1 MTRRQQ
7 PGARSNGMICG
18 PPSRASHPPE
28 ANAYRTRWSMVR
40 GSMNVTHPRSHIL
53 LAIASVMEKT
63 PTIVD
68 VARLAGVSV
77 ATASR
82 SLTRARRVDPR
93 LQARVLAAATE
104 LSYAPNPHARA
115 LAQAT
120 DASVGVVVHDVS
132 DPYFSEIVSGMLN
145 AADSDRLILFCNTY
159 RDPGRELAYVRHFRA
174 QRVQAVVL
182 AGSGLEDR
190 QFSTAMAEQIVGLES
205 AGGRVVLIGRHY
217 APGDAV
223 LPDNFGGARALAT
236 ALAELGHRR
245 VGVIAGP
252 PQLTTTADRL
262 AGFRR
267 GLQEAGLELP
277 PQAVVTGD
285 FSRDS
290 GERAVGALLGAT
302 AGLSA
307 IFACNDVMAV
317 GALRALR
324 ERGLRVPDNVSVA
337 GFDDIPIVRD
347 VCPPLTTVRV
357 PMARM
362 GELAL
367 RMVIEDSGSS
377 ALRVEH
383 LPTEVVLRASTGPP
397 PKVPAKSS
405 GFVG

>member
-1 MTRRQQ
+1 
-7 PGARSNGMICG
+7 
-18 PPSRASHPPE
+18 
-28 ANAYRTRWSMVR
+28 
-40 GSMNVTHPRSHIL
+40 
-53 LAIASVMEKT
+53 MEKT
-63 PTIVD
+63 PTIID

-145 AADSDRLILFCNTY
+145 AAADSDRLILFCNTY
-159 RDPGRELAYVRHFRA
+159 RDPERELAYVRHFRA

-236 ALAELGHRR
+236 ALAGLGHRCL
-245 VGVIAGP
+245 GVIAGP
-252 PQLTTTADRL
+252 PHLTTTADRL
-262 AGFRR
+262 AGFQR
-267 GLQEAGLELP
+267 GLQEAGLELA

-302 AGLSA
+302 PGLTA

-324 ERGLRVPDNVSVA
+324 ESGLRVPDDVSVA

-347 VCPPLTTVRV
+347 VCPPLSTVRV

-362 GELAL
+362 GEVAL
-367 RMVIEDSGSS
+367 RMVIEASHGS

-397 PKVPAKSS
+397 RR
-405 GFVG
+405 

>member
-1 MTRRQQ
+1 MGWSIVLDLRIVNR
-7 PGARSNGMICG
+7 PG
-18 PPSRASHPPE
+18 
-28 ANAYRTRWSMVR
+28 
-40 GSMNVTHPRSHIL
+40 SHIL
-53 LAIASVMEKT
+53 MAIASAMDKA
-63 PTIVD
+63 PTISD

-82 SLTRARRVDPR
+82 SLSRARRVDPR

-145 AADSDRLILFCNTY
+145 AAAGSDRLVLFCNTY
-159 RDPGRELAYVRHFRA
+159 RDPERELAYVRHFRA

-190 QFSTAMAEQIVGLES
+190 QFSTAMAEQIVGLEA

-236 ALAELGHRR
+236 ALIDLGHRR
-245 VGVIAGP
+245 MGVIAGP
-252 PQLTTTADRL
+252 PHLTTTADRL

-267 GLQEAGLELP
+267 GLQEAGLDLVSD
-277 PQAVVTGD
+277 AVVAGD
-285 FSRDS
+285 FSRGS
-290 GERAVGALLGAT
+290 GERAVPALHA
-302 AGLSA
+302 AVPGLTA
-307 IFACNDVMAV
+307 IFACNDVMAL

-324 ERGLRVPDNVSVA
+324 KAGLRVPEDVSVA
-337 GFDDIPIVRD
+337 GFDDIPIASD
-347 VCPPLTTVRV
+347 LCPPLTTVRV
-357 PMARM
+357 PMGRI
-362 GELAL
+362 GELAM
-367 RMVIEDSGSS
+367 RMVIEHSAQGR

-383 LPTEVVLRASTGPP
+383 LPTELVLRASTGPP
-397 PKVPAKSS
+397 PRAAPNSPDFA
-405 GFVG
+405 G